1 MASGRTVK
9 VALEGVEMSEQPGPH
24 EPEPSAAA
32 AWRQGTAAAVSA
44 VLRGVVE
51 EESRRAEGH
60 SRVYE
65 LLWRHLEQ
73 ATLGGKH
80 FRGRLVIETYFG
92 LGGGDGPAAARLGAA
107 FELLHAG
114 FLVHDDLIDH
124 DTLRRGHP
132 NLAAGMSAA
141 AAAAGAGPPAAQ
153 HLAEASAV
161 LAGDLAI
168 ALAHRL
174 TATVAASDAV
184 RAALADL
191 LWHTV
196 FISVAGELD
205 DVAAAHGLWEVSAEK
220 ALTTAA
226 EKTAFYSFQAPL
238 RAGAVLAEAPERV
251 QGQLDRVG
259 RALGKAFQL
268 ADDLLGVFAPES
280 VTGKS
285 QLSDLREGKATTLI
299 LYARELPVWNSIGSA
314 VGRADL
320 DPAMAQAVR
329 RELAT
334 SDAPRR
340 VDAKARQELAVARRH
355 LMAAPALKPVIDV
368 VMPAWS
374 MVEAQLSM
382 ATGYATALA
391 TKADHHQAGA

>member
-1 MASGRTVK
+1 MKA
-9 VALEGVEMSEQPGPH
+9 ALEGGDMSERPGPT
-24 EPEPSAAA
+24 ESETSA
-32 AWRQGTAAAVSA
+32 GTAWDQGASAAVSE
-44 VLRGVVE
+44 VLRGVVS

-65 LLWRHLEQ
+65 LLWQHLEQ

-80 FRGRLVIETYFG
+80 FRGRLVVETYLG
-92 LGGGDGPAAARLGAA
+92 LGGGDRSTAARLGAA

-141 AAAAGAGPPAAQ
+141 AAAAGAGRPAAQ

-174 TATVAASDAV
+174 TATVAASDPV
-184 RAALADL
+184 RTALTDL
-191 LWHTV
+191 LWRTV
-196 FISVAGELD
+196 FVSVAGELD

-238 RAGAVLAEAPERV
+238 RAGAVLAEVPEQV

-268 ADDLLGVFAPES
+268 ADDLLGVFASES

-299 LYARELPVWNSIGSA
+299 LYARQLPVWDSIGSA
-314 VGRADL
+314 VGREDL
-320 DPAMAQAVR
+320 DSATAQMIR
-329 RELAT
+329 RKLAT
-334 SDAPRR
+334 SDAPRM
-340 VDAKARQELAVARRH
+340 VAAQARQELAVARRH
-355 LMAAPALKPVIDV
+355 LIAASGLEPVIDV

-382 ATGYATALA
+382 ATGYAAALA
-391 TKADHHQAGA
+391 AEDRDDQADV

>member
-1 MASGRTVK
+1 
-9 VALEGVEMSEQPGPH
+9 MSERPGPP

-32 AWRQGTAAAVSA
+32 AWRQGTSAAVSE
-44 VLRGVVE
+44 VLRGVVSA
-51 EESRRAEGH
+51 ESRRAGGH

-65 LLWRHLEQ
+65 LLWQHLEQ

-80 FRGRLVIETYFG
+80 FRGRLVIETYLG
-92 LGGGDGPAAARLGAA
+92 LGGGDRPAAARLGAA

-141 AAAAGAGPPAAQ
+141 AAAEGAGPPAAQ

-174 TATVAASDAV
+174 TATVAVSDPV
-184 RAALADL
+184 RTALTDL

-196 FISVAGELD
+196 FVSVAGELD

-238 RAGAVLAEAPERV
+238 RAGAVLAEAPEQV
-251 QGQLDRVG
+251 QGGLDRVG

-299 LYARELPVWNSIGSA
+299 LYARELPVWDSIGSA

-320 DPAMAQAVR
+320 DLAMAQVIR
-329 RELAT
+329 RKLAT

-340 VDAKARQELAVARRH
+340 VDAQARQELALARRH
-355 LMAAPALKPVIDV
+355 LMTAPGLEPVVDV

-374 MVEAQLSM
+374 MVQAQLTM
-382 ATGYATALA
+382 ASGYATALVGRHDGDQ
-391 TKADHHQAGA
+391 ADV

>member
-1 MASGRTVK
+1 MSGQTTK
-9 VALEGVEMSEQPGPH
+9 VALEGVEMSEQHGPP
-24 EPEPSAAA
+24 EPEPNAGAGWHQDTS
-32 AWRQGTAAAVSA
+32 AAVSE
-44 VLRGVVE
+44 VLRGVVSG
-51 EESRRAEGH
+51 ESDRAEGH

-65 LLWRHLEQ
+65 LLWQHLEQ

-80 FRGRLVIETYFG
+80 FRGRLVIETYLGF
-92 LGGGDGPAAARLGAA
+92 GGGDQLAAARLGAA

-132 NLAAGMSAA
+132 NLAAGMSTAA
-141 AAAAGAGPPAAQ
+141 ASAGADPPAAQ

-174 TATVAASDAV
+174 TASIDASVPV
-184 RAALADL
+184 RTALTEL
-191 LWHTV
+191 LWQTV
-196 FISVAGELD
+196 FVSVAGELD

-238 RAGAVLAEAPERV
+238 RAGAVLAEAPEQV

-268 ADDLLGVFAPES
+268 ADDLLGVFAPEA

-299 LYARELPVWNSIGSA
+299 LHARQLPVWDSIGSA

-320 DPAMAQAVR
+320 DSATAQVIR
-329 RELAT
+329 RRLAT
-334 SDAPRR
+334 SDAPGM
-340 VDAKARQELAVARRH
+340 VDRQARQELAAARRQ
-355 LMAAPALKPVIDV
+355 LIATPGLEAVIDV

-382 ATGYATALA
+382 ATRYVAALA
-391 TKADHHQAGA
+391 A